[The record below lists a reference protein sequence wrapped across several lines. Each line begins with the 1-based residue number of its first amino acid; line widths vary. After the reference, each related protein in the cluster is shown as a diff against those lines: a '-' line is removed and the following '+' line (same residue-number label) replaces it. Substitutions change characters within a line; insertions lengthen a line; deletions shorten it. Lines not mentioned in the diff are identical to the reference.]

1 MVDVVFR
8 SVLPNYCAG
17 CTNPIPC
24 SLVVC
29 ERCESKMNGP
39 MFSPCSY
46 PHIDQAYAF
55 WRYEPPMSEILRQYK
70 FFGRHRISKY
80 LAKIVFKT
88 IYAVS
93 LDMTL
98 PVVPVPTTT
107 DALRRRGFDPNRLI
121 LRHLSKM
128 IDFKLLDALV
138 SRGSRQQQSLLKMEE
153 RKQNV
158 RESFLCRSEEFPER
172 VILFDDVVTTGST
185 ASECAKMLKAGGV
198 VSVVLISVARSVV

>member
-1 MVDVVFR
+1 MVDIVLK
-8 SVLPNYCAG
+8 SILPNYCAG
-17 CTNPIPC
+17 CSNPIPH
-24 SLVVC
+24 SFIVC

-39 MFSPCSY
+39 LFSSSSY

-55 WRYEPPMSEILRQYK
+55 WRYETPMSEILRQYK

-80 LAKIVFKT
+80 LAKVVFRT
-88 IYAVS
+88 IYEVA

-128 IDFKLLDALV
+128 IDFTVLDALV
-138 SRGSRQQQSLLKMEE
+138 STGSRQQQSLLRMDE
-153 RKQNV
+153 RKKNV
-158 RESFLCRSEEFPER
+158 KGSFLCRKKTLPEK
-172 VILFDDVVTTGST
+172 VILFDDVVTTGAT
-185 ASECAKMLKAGGV
+185 ASECAKMLKASGV
-198 VSVVLISVARSVV
+198 VNVVLISVARSAV